1 MDIRLYFNFFLL
13 GLCLTTVLITL
24 VTYIVFRLRN
34 TIENR
39 KGDDLHK
46 LEGQFFKRFAPHL
59 ARENEEKRNRV
70 NKKLVHP
77 TSFKVKLITFS
88 VVTFIFVITAL
99 VAEDYLIYRSELNKR
114 AQSAQTMR
122 DLISEGMLKTY
133 EYTPSKKIS
142 FKEHI
147 PTRIFD
153 QIETSSLILKEEL
166 FILFSNKANQANSKH
181 IESLEN
187 WRKFFER
194 NGIKYKIVTRL
205 YNAPVNAIW
214 ILPSYSKVLMKEKK
228 TFEKRV
234 KEQRPTVVTGLF
246 GTFDLESKTT
256 NYEWFEKIFG
266 LKLVKQKPV
275 IRPSQFKSKGA
286 PLWDISPGLV
296 LNWNPSASEMT
307 FFDDISSS
315 LAFEIDF
322 QGNFVTKQDL
332 KSTRFKFIDEGKK
345 TIWLNHDP
353 FKLLEDSR
361 DGTYSELIML
371 SSLQWISEKRR
382 TRVALWPKNFEF
394 ASVIAI
400 DAEDKFSNVKKMI
413 EDMKDYNIPATVF
426 VVSDLYKEKPES
438 LEILD
443 SSDDLGSHTDNH
455 RVLTEVGMLENFKR
469 LENSRLDI
477 EQIHHKKV
485 TGFRPP
491 QEKIDEDS
499 LSVIFQNKF
508 KYIFGDQ
515 KFGQYYPVFLADGE
529 LIYYPRVVTDDFQ
542 ISRNSILVSSDDIV
556 DYMLQDVEIVRSFGG
571 GYFFSQH
578 THIFGEKVIFKKV
591 MPLFYEKLEDYNVW
605 KTNMKD
611 INKWVKARDQI
622 ITSTIKTGNE
632 EYLVVHNRGK
642 FTVTNFNIEVEKQ
655 RGNRKIAMSTTLN
668 NILKIKIDKLLAGEK
683 KKIKLRE

>member
-1 MDIRLYFNFFLL
+1 M
-13 GLCLTTVLITL
+13 
-24 VTYIVFRLRN
+24 
-34 TIENR
+34 
-39 KGDDLHK
+39 
-46 LEGQFFKRFAPHL
+46 

-361 DGTYSELIML
+361 E
-371 SSLQWISEKRR
+371 
-382 TRVALWPKNFEF
+382 
-394 ASVIAI
+394 
-400 DAEDKFSNVKKMI
+400 
-413 EDMKDYNIPATVF
+413 
-426 VVSDLYKEKPES
+426 
-438 LEILD
+438 
-443 SSDDLGSHTDNH
+443 
-455 RVLTEVGMLENFKR
+455 
-469 LENSRLDI
+469 
-477 EQIHHKKV
+477 
-485 TGFRPP
+485 
-491 QEKIDEDS
+491 
-499 LSVIFQNKF
+499 
-508 KYIFGDQ
+508 
-515 KFGQYYPVFLADGE
+515 
-529 LIYYPRVVTDDFQ
+529 
-542 ISRNSILVSSDDIV
+542 
-556 DYMLQDVEIVRSFGG
+556 
-571 GYFFSQH
+571 
-578 THIFGEKVIFKKV
+578 
-591 MPLFYEKLEDYNVW
+591 
-605 KTNMKD
+605 
-611 INKWVKARDQI
+611 
-622 ITSTIKTGNE
+622 
-632 EYLVVHNRGK
+632 
-642 FTVTNFNIEVEKQ
+642 
-655 RGNRKIAMSTTLN
+655 
-668 NILKIKIDKLLAGEK
+668 
-683 KKIKLRE
+683 